1 MFKALNNIVLVKN
14 NEFFELLKNINEK
27 DLKSFYTTLDIF
39 INNVVKLI
47 INYRPYLNKIDI
59 KYIGLIDENNKLWL
73 YNMIDI
79 KFLIRAGKRL
89 RKDAKNDFNRIVFKW
104 KEEDFN
110 IIKPSAYTTFN
121 LPFYVND
128 VKRNLSISG
137 NIIIDQLMATLNRPY
152 GRFEDGLIR

>member
-1 MFKALNNIVLVKN
+1 MFKALNNIILIKS

-27 DLKSFYTTLDIF
+27 DLKSFCTTLDIF

-104 KEEDFN
+104 KEEDF
-110 IIKPSAYTTFN
+110 KY
-121 LPFYVND
+121 
-128 VKRNLSISG
+128 
-137 NIIIDQLMATLNRPY
+137 
-152 GRFEDGLIR
+152 